1 MSKHSLPGPMP
12 VLHAATNPYRSG
24 PARAVLAVFLAL
36 VVFVVST
43 GWFVY
48 HDLTSTVKGNAIDI
62 SGLGSQSGEDDEEE
76 ALPAD
81 QFEGNALNI
90 LIVGVD
96 SREGS
101 GNSEYG
107 STSDVEGMRGDT
119 TMLMHISADR
129 SRVQV
134 VSIPRD
140 LMTEIPSCTR
150 TDGTV
155 SVAQYGQFN
164 SALTIGANNGYDVA
178 SGIACTKATVEKLTG
193 LTVDAFM
200 VVDFSGF
207 TSMINA
213 LGGVWF
219 NLDEAVSDKKADL
232 DLPAGCQKLDGT
244 QALAYARA
252 RYNLGDGSDISR
264 IGRQQ
269 QLVGAIMREA
279 LSKNYVTD
287 LPSLL
292 SFLKQA
298 LAAVSTSTNLS
309 DLNSD
314 AGLLLSLTSIDKA
327 DIEFVTM
334 PFQYSTADPNR
345 VVEDETLA
353 PALWAALAEDSQLP
367 IGTTYTDGTGA
378 ERTVADPTVTAQSGT
393 DSTQTEATP
402 EDTAQDTA
410 SATPAPSATSTQT
423 TCPPTE

>member
-1 MSKHSLPGPMP
+1 MSKHSLPGPVP

-24 PARAVLAVFLAL
+24 PVRAVLTVFLAL
-36 VVFVVST
+36 VLFVVST

-48 HDLTSTVKGNAIDI
+48 HDLTSTVKDNAIDI
-62 SGLGSQSGEDDEEE
+62 SGLGSQSGDDGEEEEE

-90 LIVGVD
+90 LVVGVD

-155 SVAQYGQFN
+155 SEAQYGQFN

-178 SGIACTKATVEKLTG
+178 SGIACTKATVERLTG

-219 NLDEAVSDKKADL
+219 NLDEAVSDERAQL
-232 DLPAGCQKLDGT
+232 NLPAGCQKLDGT

-292 SFLKQA
+292 SFVKQA

-353 PALWAALAEDSQLP
+353 PALWASLAEDSQLP

-378 ERTVADPTVTAQSGT
+378 ERTVPDPAATTTQGDTGTAQS
-393 DSTQTEATP
+393 EATP
-402 EDTAQDTA
+402 EDTA
-410 SATPAPSATSTQT
+410 SATPTPSASSTQT
-423 TCPPTE
+423 TCPPSE